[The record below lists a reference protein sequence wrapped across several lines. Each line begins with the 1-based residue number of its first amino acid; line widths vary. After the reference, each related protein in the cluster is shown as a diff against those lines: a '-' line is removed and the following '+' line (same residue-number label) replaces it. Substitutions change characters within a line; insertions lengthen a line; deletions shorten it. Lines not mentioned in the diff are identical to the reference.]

1 MLPRARFLYALSAYS
16 LRHKQLLSDLY
27 HQGKGEGGREAGY
40 SESVTAD
47 SPSDFHGDR
56 CATCALPA
64 IHGVCWLVKTINSI
78 FNDGANSEQDDVQ
91 PILAVDVGVDNGAGA
106 LLPVSGV

>member
-16 LRHKQLLSDLY
+16 LRHEQSLSDLD
-27 HQGKGEGGREAGY
+27 HQGRGEGGGKQDIA
-40 SESVTAD
+40 TAD

-64 IHGVCWLVKTINSI
+64 IHGVCWLRRQTFSMTSKQRWAS
-78 FNDGANSEQDDVQ
+78 GGRGDDLQ
-91 PILAVDVGVDNGAGA
+91 PILDDAFRGRCG
-106 LLPVSGV
+106 